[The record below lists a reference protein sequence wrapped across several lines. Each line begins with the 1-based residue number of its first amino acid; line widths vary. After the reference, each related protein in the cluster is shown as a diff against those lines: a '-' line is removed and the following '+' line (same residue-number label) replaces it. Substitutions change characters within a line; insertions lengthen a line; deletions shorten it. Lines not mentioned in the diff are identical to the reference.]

1 MPFIRAVTG
10 PAIDLVENCNS
21 VMVDGGSLISCN
33 GGIVAPTGIKFVGGG
48 IDMENCGKQDHPDRA
63 AITVGPTMF
72 GTMIDGV
79 SCENTA
85 GQSPGAVSYVD
96 GPLVT
101 VQNVRFYA
109 SANCLH

>member
-1 MPFIRAVTG
+1 MAGAHPGTG
-10 PAIDLVENCNS
+10 PQDRDDPGVN
-21 VMVDGGSLISCN
+21 GGSLISCN

-72 GTMIDGV
+72 ATTIDGV
-79 SCENTA
+79 SCENTG

-96 GPLVT
+96 GPLVS